1 MGLITRARV
10 KVLVTIAALGLA
22 IPGSLL
28 GSALAHSFDAPSS
41 VTIKATADGFKG
53 HVDSGQSKCIAGR
66 TVKVK
71 KRVDGPDKTIGKDTT
86 GSQGKYSVPANN
98 PHGRY
103 YAKVLRSE
111 STSYGHSHICEAARS
126 DTIHVT

>member
-1 MGLITRARV
+1 MSFITKARV

-41 VTIKATADGFKG
+41 VTIRSTADGFKG
-53 HVDSGQSKCIAGR
+53 DVDSAQSKCIGGR

-86 GSQGKYSVPANN
+86 NSQGKYSVPAKN

-103 YAKVLRSE
+103 YAKDLRSE
-111 STSYGHSHICEAARS
+111 ETTYGHSHICEAARS